1 MKFTGQY
8 QLLGMMAGAAIA
20 LQATEALAQ
29 TVTVDVDV
37 DVLNTI
43 TIAKVNDLHFG
54 QIAAIADAAKVAS
67 LALAVPGGAASIT
80 TTGTPAYIAT
90 VDATNRKV
98 AQVSLD
104 DAADGATL
112 QVTISGVANPTNGAV
127 AFTLTDWV
135 YSYNG
140 AVSAT
145 ATVGT
150 PFAVTYT
157 NAFNGGVNTIDIASK
172 LNTNAAGTAYTDG
185 NYDGS
190 FDVTVSY

>member
-20 LQATEALAQ
+20 FQASEALAQ

-43 TIAKVNDLHFG
+43 TVTKVNDLHFG
-54 QIAAIADAAKVAS
+54 QIAAVADAAKTAS
-67 LALAVPGGAASIT
+67 LALAVPGGAPTIT

-90 VDATNRKV
+90 IDATNRKI
-98 AQVSLD
+98 AQVTIE

-112 QVTISGVANPTNGAV
+112 QVTISGVADPTNGAV
-127 AFTLTDWV
+127 AFTLSDWV
-135 YSYNG
+135 YSRNG
-140 AVSAT
+140 GISAT
-145 ATVGT
+145 ATAGT
-150 PFAVTYT
+150 PFNFVYSS
-157 NAFNGGVNTIDIASK
+157 AFNGGVNSLDIAAK
-172 LNTNAAGTAYTDG
+172 ITTNVAGTAYTDG